1 MTNLVEI
8 ENLKVKFN
16 TDSGQVNAVNGI
28 SFNIKKGETLALV
41 GESGSGKSVTARGI
55 IRLLA
60 DNAIISDKTTIKFN
74 GTNINSYTEKEY
86 QKIRGKNISMIFQE
100 PMSSLNPIYTIENQ
114 ISEVLRIHGKYSDK
128 ELKEKCLEL
137 LKQVQIP
144 EPESRL
150 SQYPHQLSG
159 GQRQRVMIAI
169 SIANN
174 PDLLIADEPTTA
186 LDVTVQTEILKLL
199 QNLQKKYQMS
209 ILFITHDLTI
219 VKQIS
224 DRVCV
229 MYNGEIKET
238 GITKEIF
245 NNPKDDYTK
254 HLLSS
259 EPEER
264 DLYYDKDGRNIISG
278 ENLNITF
285 NTKVKV
291 AGRNKTLSINA
302 VNNISLNL
310 KQGETL
316 GIVGESGS
324 GKTTL
329 GQTLLRLVD
338 RESNTE
344 ISGEINF
351 FEDRIDH
358 LSRKQ
363 FKPFRNQMQIV
374 FQDPY
379 ASLNPRLSVKQII
392 EEGLIV
398 ALNIKDKN
406 ERLYKI
412 ENIMNEVGLEPSSM
426 QRFPHEFSGGQR
438 QRIAIARSFVLNPK
452 FVLLDEPT
460 SALDLSIQKQIL
472 ELLLQLQEN
481 HKTTYIFISHDLRVI
496 RSISHNLIVMKDGS
510 ILEQGVAKNILN
522 NPQNDYTKNLIK
534 SAFDIIY

>member
-8 ENLKVKFN
+8 ENLQVKFN
-16 TDSGQVNAVNGI
+16 TDSGEVNAVNGI

-60 DNAIISDKTTIKFN
+60 ENAIISDQTSIKFN
-74 GTNINSYTEKEY
+74 GTNINSYSEKEY
-86 QKIRGKNISMIFQE
+86 QNIRGKNISMIFQE

-114 ISEVLRIHGKYSDK
+114 ISEVLKIHGKFSDK

-159 GQRQRVMIAI
+159 GQRQRIMIAI
-169 SIANN
+169 AIANN

-199 QNLQKKYQMS
+199 QSLQQKYQMS

-219 VKQIS
+219 VRQIS

-229 MYNGEIKET
+229 MYNGKIKET

-245 NNPKDDYTK
+245 ENPKDDYTK

-264 DLYYDKDGRNIISG
+264 DLHYDKNGRSILSG
-278 ENLNITF
+278 ENLNVTF

-291 AGRNKTLSINA
+291 SGRNKVLSINA
-302 VNNISLNL
+302 VNNISLDL
-310 KQGETL
+310 KEGETL

-338 RESNTE
+338 RESNTDVE
-344 ISGEINF
+344 GEIKF
-351 FEDRIDH
+351 FDDRIDR

-398 ALNIKDKN
+398 ALNMKDKN
-406 ERLYKI
+406 ERQNKI
-412 ENIMNEVGLEPSSM
+412 ENIMSEVGLEPSSM
-426 QRFPHEFSGGQR
+426 LRFPHEFSGGQR

-472 ELLLQLQEN
+472 ELLLQLQKN

-510 ILEQGVAKNILN
+510 ILEQGVAKNILT

>member
-1 MTNLVEI
+1 MSNLVEI
-8 ENLKVKFN
+8 ENLRVKFN
-16 TDSGQVNAVNGI
+16 TDSGIVNAVNGI

-60 DNAIISDKTTIKFN
+60 NNAVLSNETKITFDGK
-74 GTNINSYTEKEY
+74 NINTYSEKEY
-86 QKIRGKNISMIFQE
+86 QKIRGKKISMIFQE

-114 ISEVLRIHGKYSDK
+114 ISEVLKIHDKYSDK
-128 ELKEKCLEL
+128 KLKEKCLEL

-159 GQRQRVMIAI
+159 GQRQRIMIAI
-169 SIANN
+169 AIANN

-199 QNLQKKYQMS
+199 QSLQKKYQMS

-219 VKQIS
+219 VRQIS

-229 MYNGEIKET
+229 MYNGDIKET
-238 GITKEIF
+238 GNTKEIF
-245 NNPKDDYTK
+245 NNPQDDYTK

-264 DLYYDKDGRNIISG
+264 ELFYDKNGKNIITG
-278 ENLNITF
+278 KDLNITF

-291 AGRNKTLSINA
+291 AGRNKTLSIKA

-310 KQGETL
+310 QEGETL

-344 ISGEINF
+344 ISGDINF
-351 FEDRIDH
+351 FDDKIDK

-379 ASLNPRLSVKQII
+379 A
-392 EEGLIV
+392 
-398 ALNIKDKN
+398 
-406 ERLYKI
+406 
-412 ENIMNEVGLEPSSM
+412 
-426 QRFPHEFSGGQR
+426 
-438 QRIAIARSFVLNPK
+438 
-452 FVLLDEPT
+452 
-460 SALDLSIQKQIL
+460 
-472 ELLLQLQEN
+472 
-481 HKTTYIFISHDLRVI
+481 
-496 RSISHNLIVMKDGS
+496 
-510 ILEQGVAKNILN
+510 
-522 NPQNDYTKNLIK
+522 
-534 SAFDIIY
+534 

>member
-8 ENLKVKFN
+8 ENLQVKFN
-16 TDSGQVNAVNGI
+16 TDSGEVNAVNGI

-41 GESGSGKSVTARGI
+41 GESGSRKSVTARGI

-60 DNAIISDKTTIKFN
+60 ENAIISDQTSIKFN
-74 GTNINSYTEKEY
+74 GTNINSYSEKEY
-86 QKIRGKNISMIFQE
+86 QNIRGKNISMIFQE

-114 ISEVLRIHGKYSDK
+114 ISEVLKIHGKFSDK

-159 GQRQRVMIAI
+159 GQRQRIMIAI
-169 SIANN
+169 AIANN

-199 QNLQKKYQMS
+199 QSLQQKYQMS

-219 VKQIS
+219 VRQIS

-229 MYNGEIKET
+229 MYNGKIKET

-245 NNPKDDYTK
+245 ENPKDDYTK

-264 DLYYDKDGRNIISG
+264 DLHYDKNGRSILSG
-278 ENLNITF
+278 ENLNVTF

-291 AGRNKTLSINA
+291 SGRNKVLSINA
-302 VNNISLNL
+302 VNNISLDL
-310 KQGETL
+310 KEGETL

-338 RESNTE
+338 RESNTDVE
-344 ISGEINF
+344 GEIKF
-351 FEDRIDH
+351 FDDRIDR

-398 ALNIKDKN
+398 ALNMKDKN
-406 ERLYKI
+406 ERLNKI

-426 QRFPHEFSGGQR
+426 LRFPHEFSGGQR

-472 ELLLQLQEN
+472 ELLLQLQKN

-510 ILEQGVAKNILN
+510 ILEQGVAKNILT

>member
-1 MTNLVEI
+1 MSNLVEI
-8 ENLKVKFN
+8 ENLRVKFN
-16 TDSGQVNAVNGI
+16 TDSGIVNAVNGI

-60 DNAIISDKTTIKFN
+60 NNAVLSNETKITFDGK
-74 GTNINSYTEKEY
+74 NINTYSEKEY
-86 QKIRGKNISMIFQE
+86 QKIRGKKISMIFQE

-114 ISEVLRIHGKYSDK
+114 VSEVLKIHDKYSDK
-128 ELKEKCLEL
+128 KLKEKCLEL

-159 GQRQRVMIAI
+159 GQRQRIMIAI
-169 SIANN
+169 AIANN

-199 QNLQKKYQMS
+199 QSLQKKYQMS

-219 VKQIS
+219 VRQIS

-229 MYNGEIKET
+229 MYNGDIKET
-238 GITKEIF
+238 GNTKEIF
-245 NNPKDDYTK
+245 DNPQDDYTK

-264 DLYYDKDGRNIISG
+264 ELFYDKNGKNIITG
-278 ENLNITF
+278 KDLNITF

-291 AGRNKTLSINA
+291 AGRNKTLSIKA

-310 KQGETL
+310 QEGETL

-344 ISGEINF
+344 ISGDINF
-351 FEDRIDH
+351 FDDKIDK

-398 ALNIKDKN
+398 AQNIKNKK
-406 ERLYKI
+406 ERLDKI
-412 ENIMNEVGLEPSSM
+412 EHIMNEVGLEPNSM

-472 ELLLQLQEN
+472 ELLLQLQSN
-481 HKTTYIFISHDLRVI
+481 YKTTYIFISHDLRVI

-510 ILEQGVAKNILN
+510 ILEQGEAKNILN

-534 SAFDIIY
+534 SAFEIVY

>member
-1 MTNLVEI
+1 MSNLVEI
-8 ENLKVKFN
+8 HNLSVKFN
-16 TDSGQVNAVNGI
+16 TDSGEVNAVNGI

-60 DNAIISDKTTIKFN
+60 SNAVLAKETKITFDGK
-74 GTNINSYTEKEY
+74 NINTYSEKEY
-86 QKIRGKNISMIFQE
+86 QKIRGKKISMIFQE

-114 ISEVLRIHGKYSDK
+114 ISEVLKIHDKYSDK
-128 ELKEKCLEL
+128 ELKNKCLEL
-137 LKQVQIP
+137 LKQVQMP

-159 GQRQRVMIAI
+159 GQRQRIMIAI
-169 SIANN
+169 AIANN

-199 QNLQKKYQMS
+199 QSLQKKYQMS

-219 VKQIS
+219 VRQIS

-229 MYNGEIKET
+229 MFNGEIKET
-238 GITKEIF
+238 GNTKEIF
-245 NNPKDDYTK
+245 KNPKDDYTK

-264 DLYYDKDGRNIISG
+264 DLFYDKNGKNIITG
-278 ENLNITF
+278 KDLNITF
-285 NTKVKV
+285 NTKVRV

-310 KQGETL
+310 KEGETL

-344 ISGEINF
+344 ISGHINF
-351 FEDRIDH
+351 FDDKIDQ
-358 LSRKQ
+358 LTRRQ

-398 ALNIKDKN
+398 AQNIKDKK
-406 ERLYKI
+406 ERLNKI

-472 ELLLQLQEN
+472 ELLLQLQKN

-510 ILEQGVAKNILN
+510 ILEQGEAKSILN
-522 NPQNDYTKNLIK
+522 NPQHDYTKNLIK
-534 SAFDIIY
+534 SAFEIIY

>member
-1 MTNLVEI
+1 MSNLVEI
-8 ENLKVKFN
+8 ENLSVKFN
-16 TDSGQVNAVNGI
+16 TDSGIVNAVNGI

-60 DNAIISDKTTIKFN
+60 NNAVLSNETKITFDGK
-74 GTNINSYTEKEY
+74 NINTYSEKEY
-86 QKIRGKNISMIFQE
+86 QKIRGKKISMIFQE

-114 ISEVLRIHGKYSDK
+114 ISEVLKIHDKYSDTK
-128 ELKEKCLEL
+128 LKEKCLEL

-159 GQRQRVMIAI
+159 GQRQRIMIAI
-169 SIANN
+169 AIANN

-199 QNLQKKYQMS
+199 QSLQKKYQMS

-219 VKQIS
+219 VRQIS

-229 MYNGEIKET
+229 MYNGDIKET
-238 GITKEIF
+238 GNTKEIF
-245 NNPKDDYTK
+245 NNPQDDYTK

-264 DLYYDKDGRNIISG
+264 ELFYDKNGKNIITG
-278 ENLNITF
+278 KDLNITF

-291 AGRNKTLSINA
+291 AGRNKTLSIKA

-310 KQGETL
+310 QEGETL

-344 ISGEINF
+344 ISGDINF
-351 FEDRIDH
+351 FDDKIDK

-398 ALNIKDKN
+398 AQNIKNKN
-406 ERLYKI
+406 ERLDKI

-438 QRIAIARSFVLNPK
+438 QRIAIARSFILNPK

-472 ELLLQLQEN
+472 ELLLQLQSN
-481 HKTTYIFISHDLRVI
+481 YKTTYIFISHDLRVI

-510 ILEQGVAKNILN
+510 ILEQGEAKNILN

-534 SAFDIIY
+534 SAFEIVY

>member
-1 MTNLVEI
+1 MSNLVEI
-8 ENLKVKFN
+8 ENLQVKFN
-16 TDSGQVNAVNGI
+16 TDSGEVNAVNGI

-60 DNAIISDKTTIKFN
+60 ENAIISDQTSIKFN
-74 GTNINSYTEKEY
+74 GTNINSYSEKEY
-86 QKIRGKNISMIFQE
+86 QNIRGKNISMIFQE

-114 ISEVLRIHGKYSDK
+114 ISEVLKIHGKFSDK

-159 GQRQRVMIAI
+159 GQRQRIMIAI
-169 SIANN
+169 AIANN

-199 QNLQKKYQMS
+199 QSLQQKYQMS

-219 VKQIS
+219 VRQIS

-229 MYNGEIKET
+229 MYNGKIKET

-245 NNPKDDYTK
+245 ENPKDDYTK

-259 EPEER
+259 EPKER
-264 DLYYDKDGRNIISG
+264 DLYYDKNGRSILSG
-278 ENLNITF
+278 ENLNVTF

-291 AGRNKTLSINA
+291 SGRNKVLSINA

-310 KQGETL
+310 KEGETL

-338 RESNTE
+338 RESNTDVE
-344 ISGEINF
+344 GEIKF
-351 FEDRIDH
+351 FDDRIDR

-406 ERLYKI
+406 ERLNKI
-412 ENIMNEVGLEPSSM
+412 ENIMKEVGLEPSSM
-426 QRFPHEFSGGQR
+426 LRFPHEFSGGQR

-472 ELLLQLQEN
+472 ELLLQLQIN

-510 ILEQGVAKNILN
+510 ILEQGVAKNILT

>member
-1 MTNLVEI
+1 MNNLVEI
-8 ENLKVKFN
+8 ENLRVKFN
-16 TDSGQVNAVNGI
+16 TDSGEVNAVNGI

-60 DNAIISDKTTIKFN
+60 NNAVLSNETKITFDGK
-74 GTNINSYTEKEY
+74 NINTYSEKEY
-86 QKIRGKNISMIFQE
+86 QKIRGKKISMIFQE

-114 ISEVLRIHGKYSDK
+114 ISEVLKIHDKYSDK
-128 ELKEKCLEL
+128 KLKEKCLEL

-159 GQRQRVMIAI
+159 GQRQRIMIAI
-169 SIANN
+169 AIANN

-199 QNLQKKYQMS
+199 QSLQKKYQMS

-219 VKQIS
+219 VRQIS

-229 MYNGEIKET
+229 MYNGDIKET
-238 GITKEIF
+238 GNTKEIF
-245 NNPKDDYTK
+245 DNPQDDYTK

-264 DLYYDKDGRNIISG
+264 ELFYDKNGKNIITG
-278 ENLNITF
+278 KDLNITF

-291 AGRNKTLSINA
+291 AGRNKTLSIKA

-310 KQGETL
+310 QEGETL

-344 ISGEINF
+344 ISGDINF
-351 FEDRIDH
+351 FDDKIDK

-398 ALNIKDKN
+398 AQNIKNKK
-406 ERLYKI
+406 ERLDKI
-412 ENIMNEVGLEPSSM
+412 EHIMNEVGLEPNSM

-472 ELLLQLQEN
+472 ELLLQLQSN
-481 HKTTYIFISHDLRVI
+481 YKTTYIFISHDLRVI

-510 ILEQGVAKNILN
+510 ILEQGEAKNILN

-534 SAFDIIY
+534 SAFEIVY

>member
-8 ENLKVKFN
+8 ENLQVKFN
-16 TDSGQVNAVNGI
+16 TDSGEVNAVNGI

-60 DNAIISDKTTIKFN
+60 ENAIISDQTSIKFN
-74 GTNINSYTEKEY
+74 GININSYSEKDY
-86 QKIRGKNISMIFQE
+86 QNIRGKNISMIFQE

-114 ISEVLRIHGKYSDK
+114 ISEVLKIHGKFSDK

-159 GQRQRVMIAI
+159 GQRQRIMIAI
-169 SIANN
+169 AIANN

-199 QNLQKKYQMS
+199 QGLQKKYQMS

-219 VKQIS
+219 VRQIS

-229 MYNGEIKET
+229 MYNGKIKET

-245 NNPKDDYTK
+245 ENPKDDYTK

-264 DLYYDKDGRNIISG
+264 DLYYDKNGRSILSG
-278 ENLNITF
+278 DNLNVTF

-291 AGRNKTLSINA
+291 SGRNKVLSINA
-302 VNNISLNL
+302 VNNISLDL
-310 KQGETL
+310 KEGETL

-338 RESNTE
+338 RESNTDVE
-344 ISGEINF
+344 GQIKF

-358 LSRKQ
+358 ISRKQ

-398 ALNIKDKN
+398 ALNMKDKN
-406 ERLYKI
+406 ERQNKI
-412 ENIMNEVGLEPSSM
+412 EKIMSEVGLEPSSM
-426 QRFPHEFSGGQR
+426 LRFPHEFSGGQR

-472 ELLLQLQEN
+472 ELLLQLQKN

>member
-1 MTNLVEI
+1 MSNLVEI
-8 ENLKVKFN
+8 ENLRVKFN
-16 TDSGQVNAVNGI
+16 TDSGVVNAVNGI

-60 DNAIISDKTTIKFN
+60 NNAVLSNETKITFDGK
-74 GTNINSYTEKEY
+74 NINTYSEKEY
-86 QKIRGKNISMIFQE
+86 QKIRGKKISMIFQE

-114 ISEVLRIHGKYSDK
+114 ISEVLKIHDKYSDTK
-128 ELKEKCLEL
+128 LKEKCLEL

-159 GQRQRVMIAI
+159 GQRQRIMIAI
-169 SIANN
+169 AIANN

-199 QNLQKKYQMS
+199 QSLQKKYQMS

-219 VKQIS
+219 VRQIS

-229 MYNGEIKET
+229 MYNGDIKET
-238 GITKEIF
+238 GNTKEIF
-245 NNPKDDYTK
+245 NNPQDDYTK

-264 DLYYDKDGRNIISG
+264 ELFYDKNGKNIITG
-278 ENLNITF
+278 KDLNITF

-291 AGRNKTLSINA
+291 AGRNKTLSIKA

-310 KQGETL
+310 QEGETL

-344 ISGEINF
+344 ISGDINF
-351 FEDRIDH
+351 FDDKIDK

-398 ALNIKDKN
+398 AQNIKNKN
-406 ERLYKI
+406 ERLDKI
-412 ENIMNEVGLEPSSM
+412 ENIMNEVGL
-426 QRFPHEFSGGQR
+426 
-438 QRIAIARSFVLNPK
+438 
-452 FVLLDEPT
+452 
-460 SALDLSIQKQIL
+460 
-472 ELLLQLQEN
+472 
-481 HKTTYIFISHDLRVI
+481 
-496 RSISHNLIVMKDGS
+496 
-510 ILEQGVAKNILN
+510 
-522 NPQNDYTKNLIK
+522 
-534 SAFDIIY
+534 

>member
-8 ENLKVKFN
+8 ENLQVKFN
-16 TDSGQVNAVNGI
+16 TDSGEVNAVNDI

-60 DNAIISDKTTIKFN
+60 ENAIISDQTSIKFN
-74 GTNINSYTEKEY
+74 GTNINSYSEKEY
-86 QKIRGKNISMIFQE
+86 QNIRGKNISMIFQE

-114 ISEVLRIHGKYSDK
+114 ISEVLKIHGKFSDK

-159 GQRQRVMIAI
+159 GQRQRIMIAI
-169 SIANN
+169 AIANN

-199 QNLQKKYQMS
+199 QSLQQKYQMS

-219 VKQIS
+219 VRQIS

-229 MYNGEIKET
+229 MYNGKIKET

-245 NNPKDDYTK
+245 ENPKDDYTK

-259 EPEER
+259 EPKER
-264 DLYYDKDGRNIISG
+264 DLYYDKNGRSILSG
-278 ENLNITF
+278 ENLNVTF

-291 AGRNKTLSINA
+291 SGRNKVLSINA

-310 KQGETL
+310 KEGETL

-338 RESNTE
+338 RESNTDVE
-344 ISGEINF
+344 GEIKF
-351 FEDRIDH
+351 FDDRIDR

-406 ERLYKI
+406 ERLNKI
-412 ENIMNEVGLEPSSM
+412 ENIMKEVGLEPSSM
-426 QRFPHEFSGGQR
+426 LRFPHEFSGGQR

-472 ELLLQLQEN
+472 ELLLQLQIN

-510 ILEQGVAKNILN
+510 ILEQGVAKNILT

>member
-8 ENLKVKFN
+8 ENLQVKFN
-16 TDSGQVNAVNGI
+16 TDSGEVNAVNGI

-60 DNAIISDKTTIKFN
+60 ENAIISDQTSIKFN
-74 GTNINSYTEKEY
+74 GTNINSYSEKEY
-86 QKIRGKNISMIFQE
+86 QNIRGKNISMIFQE

-114 ISEVLRIHGKYSDK
+114 ISEVLKIHGKFSDK

-159 GQRQRVMIAI
+159 GQRQRIMIAI
-169 SIANN
+169 AIANN

-199 QNLQKKYQMS
+199 QSLQQKYQMS

-219 VKQIS
+219 VRQIS

-229 MYNGEIKET
+229 MYNGKIKET
-238 GITKEIF
+238 GFTKEIF
-245 NNPKDDYTK
+245 ENPKDDYTK

-264 DLYYDKDGRNIISG
+264 DLHYDKNGRSILSG
-278 ENLNITF
+278 ENLDVTF

-291 AGRNKTLSINA
+291 SGRNKVLSINA
-302 VNNISLNL
+302 VNNISLDL
-310 KQGETL
+310 KEGETL

-338 RESNTE
+338 RESNTDVK
-344 ISGEINF
+344 GEIKF
-351 FEDRIDH
+351 FEDRIDD

-398 ALNIKDKN
+398 ALNMKDKN
-406 ERLYKI
+406 ERLNKI

-426 QRFPHEFSGGQR
+426 LRFPHEFSGGQR

-472 ELLLQLQEN
+472 ELLLQLQKN

-510 ILEQGVAKNILN
+510 ILEQGVAKNILT

>member
-1 MTNLVEI
+1 MSNLVEI
-8 ENLKVKFN
+8 QNLKVKFN
-16 TDSGQVNAVNGI
+16 TDSGEVNAVNGI

-60 DNAIISDKTTIKFN
+60 NNALISNETKITFDGK
-74 GTNINSYTEKEY
+74 NINTYSEKEY
-86 QKIRGKNISMIFQE
+86 QKIRGKKISMIFQE
-100 PMSSLNPIYTIENQ
+100 PMSSLNPIYTIESQ
-114 ISEVLRIHGKYSDK
+114 IGEVLKIHDKYSNK

-159 GQRQRVMIAI
+159 GQRQRIMIAI
-169 SIANN
+169 AIANN

-199 QNLQKKYQMS
+199 QSLQKKYQMS

-219 VKQIS
+219 VRQIS

-229 MYNGEIKET
+229 MYDGEIKET
-238 GITKEIF
+238 GDTKEIF
-245 NNPKDDYTK
+245 NNPQDDYTK

-264 DLYYDKDGRNIISG
+264 DLFYDKNGKNIITG
-278 ENLNITF
+278 KDLNITF

-291 AGRNKTLSINA
+291 AGRNKILSIKA

-310 KQGETL
+310 KEGETL

-344 ISGEINF
+344 ISGDINF
-351 FEDRIDH
+351 FDDKIDQ

-398 ALNIKDKN
+398 AQNIKNKK
-406 ERLYKI
+406 ERLDKI
-412 ENIMNEVGLEPSSM
+412 ENIMKEVDLEPSSM

-472 ELLLQLQEN
+472 ELLLQLQSN

-510 ILEQGVAKNILN
+510 ILEQGEAKHILN

-534 SAFDIIY
+534 SAFEIVY

>member
-8 ENLKVKFN
+8 ENLQVKFN
-16 TDSGQVNAVNGI
+16 TDSGEVNAVNGI

-60 DNAIISDKTTIKFN
+60 ENAIISDQTSIKFN
-74 GTNINSYTEKEY
+74 GTNINSYSEKEY
-86 QKIRGKNISMIFQE
+86 QNIRGKNISMIFQE

-114 ISEVLRIHGKYSDK
+114 ISEVLKIHGKFSDK

-159 GQRQRVMIAI
+159 GQRQRIMIAI
-169 SIANN
+169 AIANN

-199 QNLQKKYQMS
+199 QSLQQKYQMS

-219 VKQIS
+219 VRQIS

-229 MYNGEIKET
+229 MYNGKIKET

-245 NNPKDDYTK
+245 ENPKDDYTK

-264 DLYYDKDGRNIISG
+264 DLYYDKNGRSILSG
-278 ENLNITF
+278 DNLNVTF

-291 AGRNKTLSINA
+291 SGKNKVLSINA
-302 VNNISLNL
+302 VNNISLDL
-310 KQGETL
+310 KEGETL

-338 RESNTE
+338 RESNTDVE
-344 ISGEINF
+344 GEIKF
-351 FEDRIDH
+351 FDDRIDR

-398 ALNIKDKN
+398 ALNMKDKN
-406 ERLYKI
+406 ERLNKI

-426 QRFPHEFSGGQR
+426 LRFPHEFSGGQR

-472 ELLLQLQEN
+472 ELLLQLQKN

-510 ILEQGVAKNILN
+510 ILEQGVAKNILT

>member
-1 MTNLVEI
+1 MSNLVEI
-8 ENLKVKFN
+8 DNLQVKFN
-16 TDSGQVNAVNGI
+16 TDSGEVNAVNGI

-60 DNAIISDKTTIKFN
+60 ENAIISDQTSIKFN
-74 GTNINSYTEKEY
+74 GTNINSYSEKEY
-86 QKIRGKNISMIFQE
+86 QNIRGKNISMIFQE

-114 ISEVLRIHGKYSDK
+114 ISEVLKIHGKFSDK
-128 ELKEKCLEL
+128 ELKDKCLEL

-159 GQRQRVMIAI
+159 GQRQRIMIAI
-169 SIANN
+169 AIANN

-199 QNLQKKYQMS
+199 QSLQTKYQMS

-229 MYNGEIKET
+229 MYNGKIKET
-238 GITKEIF
+238 GDTKEIF
-245 NNPKDDYTK
+245 ENPKDDYTK

-259 EPEER
+259 EPRER
-264 DLYYDKDGRNIISG
+264 DLFYDKNGKNIITG
-278 ENLNITF
+278 KDLNITF

-291 AGRNKTLSINA
+291 RGRNKTLSIHA

-310 KQGETL
+310 KEGETL

-344 ISGEINF
+344 ISGDINF
-351 FEDRIDH
+351 FDDKIDH

-398 ALNIKDKN
+398 AQNIKNKK
-406 ERLYKI
+406 ERLDKI

-472 ELLLQLQEN
+472 ELLLQLQSN

-510 ILEQGVAKNILN
+510 ILEQGEAKNILN

-534 SAFDIIY
+534 SAFEIVY

>member
-1 MTNLVEI
+1 MSNLVEI
-8 ENLKVKFN
+8 HNLRVKFN
-16 TDSGQVNAVNGI
+16 TDSGEVNAVNGI

-60 DNAIISDKTTIKFN
+60 SNAVLAKETKITFDGK
-74 GTNINSYTEKEY
+74 NINTYSEKEY
-86 QKIRGKNISMIFQE
+86 QKIRGKKISMIFQE

-114 ISEVLRIHGKYSDK
+114 ISEVLKIHDKYSDK
-128 ELKEKCLEL
+128 ELKNKCLEL
-137 LKQVQIP
+137 LKQVQMP

-159 GQRQRVMIAI
+159 GQRQRIMIAI
-169 SIANN
+169 AIANN

-199 QNLQKKYQMS
+199 QSLQKKYQMS

-219 VKQIS
+219 VRQIS

-229 MYNGEIKET
+229 MFNGEIKET
-238 GITKEIF
+238 GNTKEIF
-245 NNPKDDYTK
+245 KNPQDDYTK

-264 DLYYDKDGRNIISG
+264 DLFYDKNGKNIISG
-278 ENLNITF
+278 KDLNITF
-285 NTKVKV
+285 NTKVRV

-310 KQGETL
+310 KEGETL

-344 ISGEINF
+344 ISGHIHF
-351 FEDRIDH
+351 FDDKIDQ
-358 LSRKQ
+358 LSRRQ
-363 FKPFRNQMQIV
+363 FKPYRNQMQIV

-398 ALNIKDKN
+398 AQNIKDKK
-406 ERLYKI
+406 ERLNKI

-452 FVLLDEPT
+452 FVLLDEPFAGVDPIAIEEIQLLI
-460 SALDLSIQKQIL
+460 SKLKEYSIGLYLD
-472 ELLLQLQEN
+472 
-481 HKTTYIFISHDLRVI
+481 IFFSP
-496 RSISHNLIVMKDGS
+496 HNC
-510 ILEQGVAKNILN
+510 
-522 NPQNDYTKNLIK
+522 
-534 SAFDIIY
+534 

>member
-406 ERLYKI
+406 ERLNKI

>member
-1 MTNLVEI
+1 MSNLVEI
-8 ENLKVKFN
+8 ENLRVKFN
-16 TDSGQVNAVNGI
+16 TDSGVVNAVNGI

-60 DNAIISDKTTIKFN
+60 NNAVLSNETKITFDGK
-74 GTNINSYTEKEY
+74 NINTYSEKEY
-86 QKIRGKNISMIFQE
+86 QKIRGKKISMIFQE

-114 ISEVLRIHGKYSDK
+114 ISEVLKIHDKYSDK
-128 ELKEKCLEL
+128 KLKEKCLEL

-159 GQRQRVMIAI
+159 GQRQRIMIAI
-169 SIANN
+169 AIANN

-199 QNLQKKYQMS
+199 QSLQKKYQMS

-219 VKQIS
+219 VRQIS

-229 MYNGEIKET
+229 MYNGDIKET
-238 GITKEIF
+238 GNTKEIF
-245 NNPKDDYTK
+245 NNPQDDYTK

-264 DLYYDKDGRNIISG
+264 ELFYDKNGKNIITG
-278 ENLNITF
+278 KDLNITF

-291 AGRNKTLSINA
+291 AGRNKILSIKA

-310 KQGETL
+310 QEGETL

-344 ISGEINF
+344 ISGDINF
-351 FEDRIDH
+351 FDDKIDK

-398 ALNIKDKN
+398 AQNIKNKN
-406 ERLYKI
+406 ERLDKI

-472 ELLLQLQEN
+472 ELLLQLQSN
-481 HKTTYIFISHDLRVI
+481 YKTTYIFISHDLRVI

-510 ILEQGVAKNILN
+510 ILEQGEAKNILN

-534 SAFDIIY
+534 SAFEIVY

>member
-1 MTNLVEI
+1 MSNLVEI
-8 ENLKVKFN
+8 HNLRVKFN
-16 TDSGQVNAVNGI
+16 TDSGEVNAVNGI

-60 DNAIISDKTTIKFN
+60 SNAVLAEETKITFDGK
-74 GTNINSYTEKEY
+74 NINTYSEKEY
-86 QKIRGKNISMIFQE
+86 QKIRGKKISMIFQE

-114 ISEVLRIHGKYSDK
+114 ISEVLKIHDKYSDK
-128 ELKEKCLEL
+128 ELKNKCLEL
-137 LKQVQIP
+137 LKQVQMP

-159 GQRQRVMIAI
+159 GQRQRIMIAI
-169 SIANN
+169 AIANN

-199 QNLQKKYQMS
+199 QSLQKKYQMS

-219 VKQIS
+219 VRQIS

-229 MYNGEIKET
+229 MHNGEIKET
-238 GITKEIF
+238 GNTKEIF
-245 NNPKDDYTK
+245 NNPNDDYTK

-264 DLYYDKDGRNIISG
+264 DLFYDKNGKNIITG
-278 ENLNITF
+278 KNLNITF
-285 NTKVKV
+285 NTKVRV

-310 KQGETL
+310 KEGETL

-344 ISGEINF
+344 ISGHINF
-351 FEDRIDH
+351 FDDKIDH
-358 LSRKQ
+358 LTRRQ
-363 FKPFRNQMQIV
+363 FKPFRNKMQIV

-398 ALNIKDKN
+398 AQNIKNKK
-406 ERLYKI
+406 ERLDKI
-412 ENIMNEVGLEPSSM
+412 ETIMNEVGLEPNSM

-472 ELLLQLQEN
+472 ELLLQLQQN

-510 ILEQGVAKNILN
+510 ILEQGEAKKILN
-522 NPQNDYTKNLIK
+522 NPQNEYTKNLIK
-534 SAFDIIY
+534 SAFEIVY

>member
-8 ENLKVKFN
+8 ENLQVKFN
-16 TDSGQVNAVNGI
+16 TDSGEVNAVNGI

-60 DNAIISDKTTIKFN
+60 ENAIISDQTSIKFN
-74 GTNINSYTEKEY
+74 GTNINSYSEKEY
-86 QKIRGKNISMIFQE
+86 QNIRGKNISMIFQE

-114 ISEVLRIHGKYSDK
+114 ISEVLKIHGKFSDK

-159 GQRQRVMIAI
+159 GQRQRIMIAI
-169 SIANN
+169 AIANN

-199 QNLQKKYQMS
+199 QSLQQKYQMS

-219 VKQIS
+219 VRQIS

-229 MYNGEIKET
+229 MYNGKIKET

-245 NNPKDDYTK
+245 ENPKDDYTK

-264 DLYYDKDGRNIISG
+264 DLHYDKNGRSILSG
-278 ENLNITF
+278 ENLNVTF

-291 AGRNKTLSINA
+291 SGRNKVLSINA
-302 VNNISLNL
+302 VNNISLDL
-310 KQGETL
+310 KEGETL

-338 RESNTE
+338 RESNTDVE
-344 ISGEINF
+344 GEIKF
-351 FEDRIDH
+351 FDDRIDR

-398 ALNIKDKN
+398 ALNMKDKN
-406 ERLYKI
+406 ERLNKI
-412 ENIMNEVGLEPSSM
+412 ENIMSEVGLEPSSM
-426 QRFPHEFSGGQR
+426 LRFPHEFSGGQR

-472 ELLLQLQEN
+472 ELLLQLQKN

-510 ILEQGVAKNILN
+510 ILEQGVAKNILT

>member
-1 MTNLVEI
+1 MSNLVEI
-8 ENLKVKFN
+8 HNLSVKFN
-16 TDSGQVNAVNGI
+16 TDSGEVNAVNGI

-60 DNAIISDKTTIKFN
+60 SNAVLAKETKITFDGK
-74 GTNINSYTEKEY
+74 NINTYSEKEY
-86 QKIRGKNISMIFQE
+86 QKIRGKKISMIFQE

-114 ISEVLRIHGKYSDK
+114 ISEVLKIHDKYSDK
-128 ELKEKCLEL
+128 ELKNKCLEL
-137 LKQVQIP
+137 LKQVQMP

-159 GQRQRVMIAI
+159 GQRQRIMIAI
-169 SIANN
+169 AIANN

-199 QNLQKKYQMS
+199 QSLQKKYQMS

-219 VKQIS
+219 VRQIS

-229 MYNGEIKET
+229 MFNGEIKET
-238 GITKEIF
+238 GNTKEIF
-245 NNPKDDYTK
+245 KNPQDDYTK

-264 DLYYDKDGRNIISG
+264 DLFYDINGKNIITG
-278 ENLNITF
+278 KDLNITF
-285 NTKVKV
+285 NTKVRV

-310 KQGETL
+310 KEGETL

-338 RESNTE
+338 RESNTA
-344 ISGEINF
+344 ISGQINF
-351 FEDRIDH
+351 FDDQIDQ
-358 LSRKQ
+358 LTRRQ

-398 ALNIKDKN
+398 AQNIKDKK
-406 ERLYKI
+406 ERLNKI

-472 ELLLQLQEN
+472 ELLLQLQKN

-510 ILEQGVAKNILN
+510 ILEQGEAKNILN
-522 NPQNDYTKNLIK
+522 NPQHDYTKNLIK
-534 SAFDIIY
+534 SAFEIVY

>member
-1 MTNLVEI
+1 MSNLVEI
-8 ENLKVKFN
+8 ENLRVKFN
-16 TDSGQVNAVNGI
+16 TDSGIVNAVNGI

-60 DNAIISDKTTIKFN
+60 NNAVLSNETKITFDGK
-74 GTNINSYTEKEY
+74 NINTYSEKEY
-86 QKIRGKNISMIFQE
+86 QKIRGKKISMIFQE

-114 ISEVLRIHGKYSDK
+114 ISEVLKIHDKYSDK
-128 ELKEKCLEL
+128 KLKEKCLEL

-159 GQRQRVMIAI
+159 GQRQRIMIAI
-169 SIANN
+169 AIANN

-199 QNLQKKYQMS
+199 QSLQKKYQMS

-219 VKQIS
+219 VRQIS

-229 MYNGEIKET
+229 MYNGDIKET
-238 GITKEIF
+238 GNTKEIF
-245 NNPKDDYTK
+245 NNPQDDYTK

-264 DLYYDKDGRNIISG
+264 ELYYDKNGKNIITG
-278 ENLNITF
+278 KDLNITF

-291 AGRNKTLSINA
+291 AGRNKTLSIKA

-310 KQGETL
+310 QEGETL

-344 ISGEINF
+344 ISGDINF
-351 FEDRIDH
+351 FDDKIDK

-398 ALNIKDKN
+398 AQNIKNKN
-406 ERLYKI
+406 ERLDKI

-472 ELLLQLQEN
+472 ELLLQLQSN
-481 HKTTYIFISHDLRVI
+481 YKTTYIFISHDLRVI

-510 ILEQGVAKNILN
+510 ILEQGEAKNILN

-534 SAFDIIY
+534 SAFEIVY